1 MATKKFVRVDEWC
14 GYDTREMWQKEYDE
28 ALASKKPDKIKP
40 YEAMDLSTL
49 AKSVDDIWVINEH
62 PNIRIN
68 FSRALPKSMMHGMFK
83 DEKELR
89 TAETFKIGRKA
100 FQNNIAQICQYL
112 SYFSEYYD
120 PEKELL
126 SMYMYMKNVIDNGT
140 NSLTIEEFKKHLM
153 GKVFRDYHLKENI
166 YRMVEDNHY
175 IDATVDKRTGRV
187 FNGPD
192 DFTNDDIKRLLAI
205 SMMLKLIIPPVEHYI
220 ATNSIYSVED
230 PLINKLMLQIFV
242 EMFYKVG
249 DQYDDYEADILQ
261 EKLFSFAE
269 KKVRKHYKAH
279 KLMWEQQAGLRG
291 TTETKQLDRLMVKFL
306 LTDNFFKFHFNYAL
320 SAFSK
325 AGIETQLKYTI
336 NRVSYNFNP
345 IHVTDEKGP
354 DGLSAIDKINQM
366 EMKVDETRTIRS
378 SKALEDIMRKLEY
391 QYGPISEDEIQFYTD
406 HLINLDKFHNT
417 LINYNYAK
425 EFGGFTE
432 LKTAS
437 IRQVMKFI
445 IYAKRELKQK
455 GYTELPWLISSILKG
470 KLSNRLLQN
479 TKFINK
485 LKTSS
490 TYKHLVNDVYGIM
503 MEGLKDDPILKMISR
518 ILNNNYVFIEYDQP
532 ELTGE
537 VIQFNEDIISDEML
551 NFIDEI

>member
-1 MATKKFVRVDEWC
+1 
-14 GYDTREMWQKEYDE
+14 
-28 ALASKKPDKIKP
+28 
-40 YEAMDLSTL
+40 
-49 AKSVDDIWVINEH
+49 
-62 PNIRIN
+62 
-68 FSRALPKSMMHGMFK
+68 
-83 DEKELR
+83 
-89 TAETFKIGRKA
+89 
-100 FQNNIAQICQYL
+100 
-112 SYFSEYYD
+112 
-120 PEKELL
+120 
-126 SMYMYMKNVIDNGT
+126 
-140 NSLTIEEFKKHLM
+140 
-153 GKVFRDYHLKENI
+153 
-166 YRMVEDNHY
+166 
-175 IDATVDKRTGRV
+175 
-187 FNGPD
+187 
-192 DFTNDDIKRLLAI
+192 
-205 SMMLKLIIPPVEHYI
+205 
-220 ATNSIYSVED
+220 
-230 PLINKLMLQIFV
+230 
-242 EMFYKVG
+242 
-249 DQYDDYEADILQ
+249 
-261 EKLFSFAE
+261 
-269 KKVRKHYKAH
+269 
-279 KLMWEQQAGLRG
+279 
-291 TTETKQLDRLMVKFL
+291 MVKFL

-320 SAFSK
+320 SAFLK
-325 AGIETQLKYTI
+325 AVIETQLKYTI

-378 SKALEDIMRKLEY
+378 EKALEDIIRKLEY
-391 QYGPISEDEIQFYTD
+391 QYGPISEDEIQFYTE

-417 LINYNYAK
+417 LVNYNYAK

-432 LKTAS
+432 LKVAS

-537 VIQFNEDIISDEML
+537 VIHFNEDIISDEML